1 MGLFPA
7 LEPCKLARVRHSPPG
22 ERALGST
29 LSIAAA
35 VPVLVLGALTCG
47 LLAAALQ
54 AARGGAWSMLL
65 SPLAGTL
72 LVALIALAVAVP
84 LGLLAATYLS
94 ELATPLERRVLR
106 PLLTSFSSIPGVA
119 FGWVAVVIVTP
130 LLVRLVP
137 PLAEQPLIAPGLVL
151 GPMMIPLV
159 ASLAQ
164 DALAAVPRALRE
176 AGWALGVSRLHVI
189 VRVVWPAA
197 RAGMAA
203 AVLLAALRAVGETMI
218 VWVAAGH
225 PLTLTTTIAER
236 ALTTHAASEGS
247 VAAAAVLLV
256 VLTVVLDLAAH
267 RWVRRVRSWA

>member
-1 MGLFPA
+1 
-7 LEPCKLARVRHSPPG
+7 
-22 ERALGST
+22 
-29 LSIAAA
+29 
-35 VPVLVLGALTCG
+35 VLVLGALACG
-47 LLAAALQ
+47 LLVAALH
-54 AARGGAWSMLL
+54 AARGAWSTLL
-65 SPLAGTL
+65 APTVGTL
-72 LVALIALAVAVP
+72 SVALIALGVAVP

-106 PLLTSFSSIPGVA
+106 PLLTAFASIPGVA
-119 FGWVAVVIVTP
+119 FGWIAVVIVSP
-130 LLVRLVP
+130 ALVRVVP
-137 PLAEQPLIAPGLVL
+137 PLAAQPLVAPGLVL
-151 GPMMIPLV
+151 GAMMIPLV

-176 AGWALGVSRLHVI
+176 AGWALGISRLHVI

-218 VWVAAGH
+218 VWVAAGQ
-225 PLTLTTTIAER
+225 PATLTTTIAER
-236 ALTTHAASEGS
+236 ALTARTAGQGE

-256 VLTVVLDLAAH
+256 VLTIVLDLAAH